1 MIAARRNEVFQNY
14 TVNFN
19 LTFLKADN
27 PTPSPLTRTM
37 AIWEPIKKDE
47 LKTYFENE
55 IQRSIAGI
63 NEFPLEDV
71 AVEVVSFF
79 ALPLSLKKRF
89 IRWWRKLFGAK
100 R

>member
-1 MIAARRNEVFQNY
+1 MSVKCEVLQSY
-14 TVNFN
+14 RVNFN
-19 LTFLKADN
+19 LTFLKADK
-27 PTPSPLTRTM
+27 PTPTALTREM
-37 AIWEPIKKDE
+37 AIWEPVKKED
-47 LKTYFENE
+47 LKAHFENE
-55 IQRSIAGI
+55 IQRTIAGI

-79 ALPLSLKKRF
+79 AQPVSWKKRL